1 MKETENKNTD
11 TDREGGYTDMTD
23 DIDRELRERRRQRRL
38 RRQKRER
45 RKKIMILGATGIITL
60 VVVAGAVNGIAGFI
74 RHSSTQSASSTKETQ
89 KKEDSQEVP
98 AEQQGPSAMEQ
109 AKLLAA
115 QYDYQ
120 SAIDL
125 LKKQSDYESN
135 TDMQNAVKEYE
146 SDRDSCT
153 SWPLEEVTHVF
164 YHTLIKDTSKAFD
177 GDYKEA
183 DYNQVMTT
191 IDEFNKITE
200 TMYEK
205 GYVMV
210 SIYDMAKANDD
221 GTMTP
226 GEILLPP
233 GKIPFVLSQ
242 DDVCYYHYMD
252 GDGFA
257 TKLVVDDEGK
267 VRNEY
272 VEDDGSISVGDYDM
286 VPLIDRFVEK
296 HPDFSYRGAK
306 GIVALTG
313 YNGILGYR
321 TDDALATSTDN
332 RYAAKYGVFDT
343 AAEKEAA
350 APVIEAL
357 KSAGWEFACNGYDG
371 TNYGSDE
378 EAVSADLTKWNES
391 VGTLVGNTT
400 ILLFPSGTD
409 SRGWKAYDESDPVYQ
424 ILKKQG
430 FLYYGSMDI
439 SGTKTQLTEQ
449 YLRCSYMNV
458 DGYRMYQDLYKDAGR
473 FTGILDFQEIYDSK
487 RPMAAN
493 ETDTQATGEEDEK
506 V

>member
-1 MKETENKNTD
+1 MDD
-11 TDREGGYTDMTD
+11 TTRQKVE
-23 DIDRELRERRRQRRL
+23 ESPEERRRRI
-38 RRQKRER
+38 RRQRMIQER
-45 RKKIMILGATGIITL
+45 RRRRRRKALILRGILGLIFILILVGI
-60 VVVAGAVNGIAGFI
+60 GSAVSC
-74 RHSSTQSASSTKETQ
+74 RVKKYRQSAAGKKDSKKQETQ
-89 KKEDSQEVP
+89 VTEETVQ
-98 AEQQGPSAMEQ
+98 ME
-109 AKLLAA
+109 AV
-115 QYDYQ
+115 D
-120 SAIDL
+120 
-125 LKKQSDYESN
+125 LKKVLHLSFESLIAD
-135 TDMQNAVKEYE
+135 TDQASK
-146 SDRDSCT
+146 DSSAAAT
-153 SWPLEEVTHVF
+153 LDQTRVTV
-164 YHTLIKDTSKAFD
+164 
-177 GDYKEA
+177 
-183 DYNQVMTT
+183 
-191 IDEFNKITE
+191 DEFNA
-200 TMYEK
+200 MLGQLYEE
-205 GYVMV
+205 GYVLVRFSDLAAVNEDGAMEAKKLMLPSGKKPLLLSETNV
-210 SIYDMAKANDD
+210 NYDLELSGQGLASRLVLD
-221 GTMTP
+221 GNGALTC
-226 GEILLPP
+226 ERQA
-233 GKIPFVLSQ
+233 S
-242 DDVCYYHYMD
+242 
-252 GDGFA
+252 
-257 TKLVVDDEGK
+257 
-267 VRNEY
+267 
-272 VEDDGSISVGDYDM
+272 DGSTVTGAFDV
-286 VPLIDRFVEK
+286 VPCVEAFIQE
-296 HPDFSYRGAK
+296 HPDFSNNGARGIL
-306 GIVALTG
+306 GLTG

-493 ETDTQATGEEDEK
+493 ETDTQATGGEDEK

>member
-1 MKETENKNTD
+1 MDD
-11 TDREGGYTDMTD
+11 TTRQKVEESPEERKRRIRRQRM
-23 DIDRELRERRRQRRL
+23 IQERRRRR
-38 RRQKRER
+38 R
-45 RKKIMILGATGIITL
+45 RKTLILRGIL
-60 VVVAGAVNGIAGFI
+60 VLIFILILVGIGSAVSCGVKKY
-74 RHSSTQSASSTKETQ
+74 RQSAAG
-89 KKEDSQEVP
+89 KKDSKKQEAVQMEAVDLKKVLHLSFESLIADTDQAFGQEDSN
-98 AEQQGPSAMEQ
+98 
-109 AKLLAA
+109 AA
-115 QYDYQ
+115 ATLDQ
-120 SAIDL
+120 
-125 LKKQSDYESN
+125 
-135 TDMQNAVKEYE
+135 T
-146 SDRDSCT
+146 R
-153 SWPLEEVTHVF
+153 VTV
-164 YHTLIKDTSKAFD
+164 
-177 GDYKEA
+177 
-183 DYNQVMTT
+183 
-191 IDEFNKITE
+191 DEFNA
-200 TMYEK
+200 MLGQLYEE
-205 GYVMV
+205 GYVLVRFSDLAAVNEDGAMEAKKLMLPSGKKPLLLSETNV
-210 SIYDMAKANDD
+210 NYDLELSGQGLASRLVLD
-221 GTMTP
+221 GNGALTC
-226 GEILLPP
+226 ERQA
-233 GKIPFVLSQ
+233 S
-242 DDVCYYHYMD
+242 
-252 GDGFA
+252 
-257 TKLVVDDEGK
+257 
-267 VRNEY
+267 
-272 VEDDGSISVGDYDM
+272 DGSTVTGAFDV
-286 VPLIDRFVEK
+286 VPCVEAFIQE
-296 HPDFSYRGAK
+296 HPDFSNNGARGIL
-306 GIVALTG
+306 GLTG

-371 TNYGSDE
+371 TTYGSDE

-493 ETDTQATGEEDEK
+493 ETDTQATGGEDEK

>member
-1 MKETENKNTD
+1 MDD
-11 TDREGGYTDMTD
+11 TTRQKVEESPEERKRRIRRQRM
-23 DIDRELRERRRQRRL
+23 IQERRRRR
-38 RRQKRER
+38 R
-45 RKKIMILGATGIITL
+45 RKALILRGIL
-60 VVVAGAVNGIAGFI
+60 VLIFILILVGIGSAVSCGVKKY
-74 RHSSTQSASSTKETQ
+74 RQSAAGKKDSKKQETQ
-89 KKEDSQEVP
+89 VSEETVQMEAVDLKKVLHLSFESLIADTDQAFGQEDS
-98 AEQQGPSAMEQ
+98 SA
-109 AKLLAA
+109 AA
-115 QYDYQ
+115 TLDQ
-120 SAIDL
+120 
-125 LKKQSDYESN
+125 
-135 TDMQNAVKEYE
+135 T
-146 SDRDSCT
+146 R
-153 SWPLEEVTHVF
+153 VTV
-164 YHTLIKDTSKAFD
+164 
-177 GDYKEA
+177 
-183 DYNQVMTT
+183 
-191 IDEFNKITE
+191 DEFNA
-200 TMYEK
+200 MLGQLYEE
-205 GYVMV
+205 GYVLVRFSDLAAVNEDGAME
-210 SIYDMAKANDD
+210 AKKL
-221 GTMTP
+221 M
-226 GEILLPP
+226 LLPS
-233 GKIPFVLSQ
+233 GKKPLLLSETNVNYDLELSGQGLASRLVL
-242 DDVCYYHYMD
+242 D
-252 GDGFA
+252 GNGA
-257 TKLVVDDEGK
+257 LTCE
-267 VRNEY
+267 RQAS
-272 VEDDGSISVGDYDM
+272 DGSTVTGAFDV
-286 VPLIDRFVEK
+286 VPCVEAFIQE
-296 HPDFSYRGAK
+296 HPDFSNNGARGIL
-306 GIVALTG
+306 GLTG

-409 SRGWKAYDESDPVYQ
+409 SRGWKAYDESDSVYQ

-493 ETDTQATGEEDEK
+493 ETDTQATGGEDEK

>member
-1 MKETENKNTD
+1 MDD
-11 TDREGGYTDMTD
+11 TTRQKVEESPEERKRRIRRQRM
-23 DIDRELRERRRQRRL
+23 IQERRRRR
-38 RRQKRER
+38 R
-45 RKKIMILGATGIITL
+45 RKTLILRGIL
-60 VVVAGAVNGIAGFI
+60 VLIFILILVGIGSAVSCGVKKY
-74 RHSSTQSASSTKETQ
+74 RQSAAGKKDSKKQETQ
-89 KKEDSQEVP
+89 VTEETVQMEAVDLKKVLHLSFESLIADTDQAFGQEDS
-98 AEQQGPSAMEQ
+98 G
-109 AKLLAA
+109 AA
-115 QYDYQ
+115 ATLDQ
-120 SAIDL
+120 
-125 LKKQSDYESN
+125 
-135 TDMQNAVKEYE
+135 T
-146 SDRDSCT
+146 R
-153 SWPLEEVTHVF
+153 VTV
-164 YHTLIKDTSKAFD
+164 
-177 GDYKEA
+177 
-183 DYNQVMTT
+183 
-191 IDEFNKITE
+191 DEFNA
-200 TMYEK
+200 MLGQLYEE
-205 GYVMV
+205 GYVLVRFSDLAAVNEDGAMEAKNLMLPSGKKPLLLSETNV
-210 SIYDMAKANDD
+210 NYDLELSGQGLASRLVLD
-221 GTMTP
+221 GNGALTC
-226 GEILLPP
+226 ERQA
-233 GKIPFVLSQ
+233 S
-242 DDVCYYHYMD
+242 
-252 GDGFA
+252 
-257 TKLVVDDEGK
+257 
-267 VRNEY
+267 
-272 VEDDGSISVGDYDM
+272 DGSTVTGAFDV
-286 VPLIDRFVEK
+286 VPCVEAFIQE
-296 HPDFSYRGAK
+296 HPDFSNNGARGIL
-306 GIVALTG
+306 GLTG

-343 AAEKEAA
+343 A

-493 ETDTQATGEEDEK
+493 ETDTQATGGGDEK

>member
-1 MKETENKNTD
+1 MDD
-11 TDREGGYTDMTD
+11 TTRQKVEESPEERKRRIRRQRM
-23 DIDRELRERRRQRRL
+23 IQERRRRR
-38 RRQKRER
+38 R
-45 RKKIMILGATGIITL
+45 RKALILRGIL
-60 VVVAGAVNGIAGFI
+60 VLIFILILVGIGSAVSCGVKKY
-74 RHSSTQSASSTKETQ
+74 RQSAAGKKDSKKQETQ
-89 KKEDSQEVP
+89 VTEEAVQMEAVDLKKVLHLSFESLIADTDQAFGQEDSN
-98 AEQQGPSAMEQ
+98 
-109 AKLLAA
+109 AA
-115 QYDYQ
+115 ATLDQ
-120 SAIDL
+120 
-125 LKKQSDYESN
+125 
-135 TDMQNAVKEYE
+135 T
-146 SDRDSCT
+146 R
-153 SWPLEEVTHVF
+153 VTV
-164 YHTLIKDTSKAFD
+164 
-177 GDYKEA
+177 
-183 DYNQVMTT
+183 
-191 IDEFNKITE
+191 DEFNA
-200 TMYEK
+200 MLGQLYEE
-205 GYVMV
+205 GYVLVRFSDLAAVNEDGAMEAKKLMLPSGKKPLLLSETNV
-210 SIYDMAKANDD
+210 NYDLELSGQGLASRLVLD
-221 GTMTP
+221 GNGALTC
-226 GEILLPP
+226 ERQA
-233 GKIPFVLSQ
+233 S
-242 DDVCYYHYMD
+242 
-252 GDGFA
+252 A
-257 TKLVVDDEGK
+257 S
-267 VRNEY
+267 
-272 VEDDGSISVGDYDM
+272 DGSTVTGAFDV
-286 VPLIDRFVEK
+286 VPCVEAFIQE
-296 HPDFSYRGAK
+296 HPDFSNNGARGIL
-306 GIVALTG
+306 GLTG

-493 ETDTQATGEEDEK
+493 ETDTQATGGEDEK

>member
-1 MKETENKNTD
+1 MDD
-11 TDREGGYTDMTD
+11 TTRQKVEESPEERKRRIRRQRM
-23 DIDRELRERRRQRRL
+23 IQERRRRR
-38 RRQKRER
+38 R
-45 RKKIMILGATGIITL
+45 RKALILRGIL
-60 VVVAGAVNGIAGFI
+60 VLIFILILVGIGSAVSCGVKKY
-74 RHSSTQSASSTKETQ
+74 RQSAAGKKDSKKQEETVQ
-89 KKEDSQEVP
+89 MEAVDLKKVLHLSFESLIADTDQAFGQEDS
-98 AEQQGPSAMEQ
+98 SA
-109 AKLLAA
+109 AA
-115 QYDYQ
+115 TLDQ
-120 SAIDL
+120 
-125 LKKQSDYESN
+125 
-135 TDMQNAVKEYE
+135 T
-146 SDRDSCT
+146 R
-153 SWPLEEVTHVF
+153 VTV
-164 YHTLIKDTSKAFD
+164 
-177 GDYKEA
+177 
-183 DYNQVMTT
+183 
-191 IDEFNKITE
+191 DEFNA
-200 TMYEK
+200 MLGQLYEE
-205 GYVMV
+205 GYVLVRFSDLAAVNEDGAMEAKKLMLPSGKKPLLLSETNV
-210 SIYDMAKANDD
+210 NYDLELSGQGLASRLVLD
-221 GTMTP
+221 GNGALTC
-226 GEILLPP
+226 ERQA
-233 GKIPFVLSQ
+233 S
-242 DDVCYYHYMD
+242 
-252 GDGFA
+252 
-257 TKLVVDDEGK
+257 
-267 VRNEY
+267 
-272 VEDDGSISVGDYDM
+272 DGSTVTGAFDV
-286 VPLIDRFVEK
+286 VPCVEAFIQE
-296 HPDFSYRGAK
+296 HPDFSNNGARGIL
-306 GIVALTG
+306 GLTG

-409 SRGWKAYDESDPVYQ
+409 SRGWKAYDESDSVYQ

-493 ETDTQATGEEDEK
+493 ETDTQATGGEDEK

>member
-1 MKETENKNTD
+1 MDD
-11 TDREGGYTDMTD
+11 TTRQKVEESPEERKRRIRRQRM
-23 DIDRELRERRRQRRL
+23 IQERRRRR
-38 RRQKRER
+38 R
-45 RKKIMILGATGIITL
+45 RKTLILRGIL
-60 VVVAGAVNGIAGFI
+60 VLIFILILVGIGSAVSCGVKKYRQSTAGKKD
-74 RHSSTQSASSTKETQ
+74 SKKQETQ
-89 KKEDSQEVP
+89 VTEEAVQMEAVDLKKVLHLSFESLIADTDQAFGQEDSN
-98 AEQQGPSAMEQ
+98 
-109 AKLLAA
+109 AA
-115 QYDYQ
+115 ATLDQ
-120 SAIDL
+120 
-125 LKKQSDYESN
+125 
-135 TDMQNAVKEYE
+135 T
-146 SDRDSCT
+146 R
-153 SWPLEEVTHVF
+153 VTV
-164 YHTLIKDTSKAFD
+164 
-177 GDYKEA
+177 
-183 DYNQVMTT
+183 
-191 IDEFNKITE
+191 DEFNA
-200 TMYEK
+200 MLGQLYEE
-205 GYVMV
+205 GYVLVRFSDLAAVNEDGAMEAKKLMLPSGKKPLLLSETNV
-210 SIYDMAKANDD
+210 NYDLELSGQGLASRLVLD
-221 GTMTP
+221 GNGALTC
-226 GEILLPP
+226 ERQA
-233 GKIPFVLSQ
+233 S
-242 DDVCYYHYMD
+242 
-252 GDGFA
+252 
-257 TKLVVDDEGK
+257 
-267 VRNEY
+267 
-272 VEDDGSISVGDYDM
+272 DGSTVTGAFDV
-286 VPLIDRFVEK
+286 VPCVEAFIQE
-296 HPDFSYRGAK
+296 HPDFSNNGARGIL
-306 GIVALTG
+306 GLTGG

-493 ETDTQATGEEDEK
+493 ETDTQATGGEDEK

>member
-1 MKETENKNTD
+1 MDD
-11 TDREGGYTDMTD
+11 TTRQKVEESPEERKRRIRRQRM
-23 DIDRELRERRRQRRL
+23 IQERRRRR
-38 RRQKRER
+38 R
-45 RKKIMILGATGIITL
+45 RKTLILRGIL
-60 VVVAGAVNGIAGFI
+60 VLIFILILVGIGSAVSCGVKKY
-74 RHSSTQSASSTKETQ
+74 RQSAAGKKDSKKQDTQ
-89 KKEDSQEVP
+89 VTEEAVQMEAVDLKKVLHLSFESLIADTDQAFGQEDSN
-98 AEQQGPSAMEQ
+98 
-109 AKLLAA
+109 AA
-115 QYDYQ
+115 ATLDQ
-120 SAIDL
+120 
-125 LKKQSDYESN
+125 
-135 TDMQNAVKEYE
+135 T
-146 SDRDSCT
+146 R
-153 SWPLEEVTHVF
+153 VTV
-164 YHTLIKDTSKAFD
+164 
-177 GDYKEA
+177 
-183 DYNQVMTT
+183 
-191 IDEFNKITE
+191 DEFNA
-200 TMYEK
+200 MLGQLYEE
-205 GYVMV
+205 GYVLVRFSDLAAVNEDGAMEAKKLMLPSGKKPLLLSETNV
-210 SIYDMAKANDD
+210 NYDLELSGQGLASRLVLD
-221 GTMTP
+221 GNGALTC
-226 GEILLPP
+226 ERQA
-233 GKIPFVLSQ
+233 S
-242 DDVCYYHYMD
+242 
-252 GDGFA
+252 
-257 TKLVVDDEGK
+257 
-267 VRNEY
+267 
-272 VEDDGSISVGDYDM
+272 DGSTVTGAFDV
-286 VPLIDRFVEK
+286 VPCVEAFIQE
-296 HPDFSYRGAK
+296 HPDFSNNGARGIL
-306 GIVALTG
+306 GLTG

-371 TNYGSDE
+371 TTYGSDE

-493 ETDTQATGEEDEK
+493 ETDTQATGGEDEK

>member
-1 MKETENKNTD
+1 MDD
-11 TDREGGYTDMTD
+11 TTRQKVEESPEERKRRIRRQRM
-23 DIDRELRERRRQRRL
+23 IQERRRRR
-38 RRQKRER
+38 R
-45 RKKIMILGATGIITL
+45 RKTLILRGIL
-60 VVVAGAVNGIAGFI
+60 VLIFILILVGIGSAVSCGVKKY
-74 RHSSTQSASSTKETQ
+74 RQSAAGKKDSKKQETQ
-89 KKEDSQEVP
+89 VTEEAVQMEAVDLKKVLHLSFESLIADTDQAFGQEDSN
-98 AEQQGPSAMEQ
+98 
-109 AKLLAA
+109 AA
-115 QYDYQ
+115 ATLDQ
-120 SAIDL
+120 
-125 LKKQSDYESN
+125 
-135 TDMQNAVKEYE
+135 T
-146 SDRDSCT
+146 R
-153 SWPLEEVTHVF
+153 VTV
-164 YHTLIKDTSKAFD
+164 
-177 GDYKEA
+177 
-183 DYNQVMTT
+183 
-191 IDEFNKITE
+191 DEFNA
-200 TMYEK
+200 MLGQLYEE
-205 GYVMV
+205 GYVLVRFSDLAAVNEDGAMEAKKLMLPSGKKPLLLSETNV
-210 SIYDMAKANDD
+210 NYDLELSGQGLSSRLVLD
-221 GTMTP
+221 GNGALT
-226 GEILLPP
+226 
-233 GKIPFVLSQ
+233 
-242 DDVCYYHYMD
+242 C
-252 GDGFA
+252 
-257 TKLVVDDEGK
+257 EGQAS
-267 VRNEY
+267 
-272 VEDDGSISVGDYDM
+272 DGSTVTGAFDV
-286 VPLIDRFVEK
+286 VPCVEAFIQE
-296 HPDFSYRGAK
+296 HPDFSNNGARGIL
-306 GIVALTG
+306 GLTG

-371 TNYGSDE
+371 TTYGSDE

-493 ETDTQATGEEDEK
+493 ETDTQATGGEDEK
-506 V
+506 VRKKCEIWQIYFSFKEKYDINKRYYAC